1 MIKLCI
7 EDITLN
13 QLEPKLLP
21 FVQWK
26 SLKVSDLEGVSD
38 EIISKY
44 IFQMARPVM
53 KSLIKNKNINL
64 SHLTDEQWVELV
76 HEAYNEDYSLFDY
89 FQLPYSA
96 LMKLLETDRNVN
108 RYSTAMAKTQ
118 KNLPVQEA
126 LRYGSTSFLNNVL
139 LTNSNPAL
147 IDYMFSEEGVENL
160 KKKSHHQYLYYMT
173 SEEAA
178 KIGVRSIKNRRISP
192 ELLRRAGACHNGVS
206 YCSKMLKELNLEQ
219 ITWDEAINT
228 IRNNPKLQKRSSL
241 LEYMEWIYQRSSYL
255 PE

>member
-44 IFQMARPVM
+44 IFQMARPVI
-53 KSLIKNKNINL
+53 KSMIKNKNIDF
-64 SHLTDEQWVELV
+64 SHLTDDQWVDLV
-76 HEAYNEDYSLFDY
+76 HEAYNDDYSLFDY

-96 LMKLLETDRNVN
+96 LMKLLESDRNVN
-108 RYSTAMAKTQ
+108 RYASAMAKTQ
-118 KNLPVQEA
+118 KNMPVQEA
-126 LRYGSTSFLNNVL
+126 LRHASNSFLNHIL

-147 IDYMFSEEGVENL
+147 MDYMFSEEGIAQL
-160 KKKSHHQYLYYMT
+160 KEKRHSQYLQYLT
-173 SEEAA
+173 SEEAK
-178 KIGVRSIKNRRISP
+178 KIGARNIKNRRISP

-219 ITWDEAINT
+219 ITWDEAIHT

-241 LEYMEWIYQRSSYL
+241 LDYMEWIYQRSSHL